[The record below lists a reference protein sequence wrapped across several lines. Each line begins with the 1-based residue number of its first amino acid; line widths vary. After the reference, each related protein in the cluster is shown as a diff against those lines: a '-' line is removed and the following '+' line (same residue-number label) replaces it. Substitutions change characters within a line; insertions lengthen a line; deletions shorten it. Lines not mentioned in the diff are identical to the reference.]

1 MVNQFKPA
9 SVEDYRLK
17 TNVLLYLIGTQFMT
31 VRKDIGFFTKE
42 QWQETAMRINQLLD
56 LVSLPAFEG
65 QLKKALEQKSDIKEK
80 KQDKD
85 EKE

>member
-42 QWQETAMRINQLLD
+42 QW
-56 LVSLPAFEG
+56 
-65 QLKKALEQKSDIKEK
+65 
-80 KQDKD
+80 
-85 EKE
+85 